1 MPFDPS
7 VADDQPWSR
16 TLCRGDD
23 RVVDKPL
30 YRTSRR
36 LTIIVED
43 RGDGSTSGI
52 GLVAETILG
61 LARAQGLP
69 GASAFRGT
77 AGFGPDRTD
86 GGPPVMIVAV
96 GDGERI
102 DDFAHAIALA
112 LPDGLI
118 TLDDVVEL
126 VPAVRAAAF
135 GSAETASA
143 PVSGGLHLVANAGS
157 RHG

>member
-1 MPFDPS
+1 M
-7 VADDQPWSR
+7 
-16 TLCRGDD
+16 
-23 RVVDKPL
+23 DKPL
-30 YRTSRR
+30 YRTCRR

-43 RGDGSTSGI
+43 RGEGSTSGI

-69 GASAFRGT
+69 GASAFRGA

-86 GGPPVMIVAV
+86 GGLPVMIVAV
-96 GDGERI
+96 GDAERI

-112 LPDGLI
+112 LPDGLV

-135 GSAETASA
+135 RSAETASP
-143 PVSGGLHLVANAGS
+143 PVPAGLHLVASGGS
-157 RHG
+157 QHH